1 MNSFPL
7 EMTNI
12 ELGYGQKPVI
22 ENLSLSLQPGSLI
35 GLIGPNG
42 AGKTTLLLAASGQFR
57 PARGTI
63 SCGGMDI
70 YQDNLAYKYHTGY
83 VHEVPYAWP
92 WLTVAE
98 FLAFTGRV
106 KKVAIAE
113 IPAQIDQ
120 LLQAVLLEAE
130 RQKLTGD
137 LSQGMRKKLAIAA
150 AFMGQPPLVFLD
162 EALNGVDIESV
173 YAIKQLLRSHAQAGG
188 TVILSTHVLEVIEKL
203 CDHYVVLQSGRVI
216 ADLDAAEWKAGHGQR
231 AGGLEEYIM
240 ALLQG
245 NEPAGRVHAEAAV
258 GE

>member
-1 MNSFPL
+1 MNTAPL
-7 EMTNI
+7 EIAAI
-12 ELGYGQKPVI
+12 ELGYGQTPVI
-22 ENLSLSLQPGSLI
+22 ENLSLSLRPGSLT

-57 PARGTI
+57 PSQGTI
-63 SCGGMDI
+63 SYGGMDI
-70 YQDNLAYKYHTGY
+70 YRDNLAYKYHIGY

-106 KKVAIAE
+106 KKVAAE
-113 IPAQIDQ
+113 RIPEQIDR
-120 LLQAVLLEAE
+120 LLQAVLLEEE
-130 RQKLTGD
+130 RHKLTDD

-173 YAIKQLLRSHAQAGG
+173 YAIKQLLRSHVQAGG
-188 TVILSTHVLEVIEKL
+188 IVLLSTHVLEVIEKL
-203 CDHYVVLQSGRVI
+203 CDRYVVLQSGRVI

-240 ALLQG
+240 TLLQG
-245 NEPAGRVHAEAAV
+245 NAQAARGV
-258 GE
+258 